1 MTQFLVVNIAKKDI
15 ALCVIFSCDFLKIV
29 VDILEY
35 QAYNYIKDK
44 GNNKFPIS
52 QINQLFL
59 RPQARKG
66 STMTK
71 NAMNKVIEGATSK
84 SKAMVELYNAGCEIK
99 EIAEAMQV
107 RYNFVYNVVSNYC
120 RMNEVEL
127 RTNKENG
134 NSKKAMIAKLF
145 KEGKSNTEI
154 AKELKTNYNYVYK
167 ITKELIAQA

>member
-1 MTQFLVVNIAKKDI
+1 
-15 ALCVIFSCDFLKIV
+15 
-29 VDILEY
+29 
-35 QAYNYIKDK
+35 
-44 GNNKFPIS
+44 
-52 QINQLFL
+52 
-59 RPQARKG
+59 
-66 STMTK
+66 MTK

-107 RYNFVYNVVSNYC
+107 RYNVVYNVVSNYC

-145 KEGKSNTEI
+145 KEGAVITGNVENC
-154 AKELKTNYNYVYK
+154 KEEGTNGTDKVTDHTPALPKYK
-167 ITKELIAQA
+167 

>member
-1 MTQFLVVNIAKKDI
+1 MKQNEIQTII
-15 ALCVIFSCDFLKIV
+15 
-29 VDILEY
+29 
-35 QAYNYIKDK
+35 
-44 GNNKFPIS
+44 NN
-52 QINQLFL
+52 
-59 RPQARKG
+59 
-66 STMTK
+66 
-71 NAMNKVIEGATSK
+71 ATSK

-134 NSKKAMIAKLF
+134 NSKKAKIAELF
-145 KEGKSNTEI
+145 AQGKSNTEI

-167 ITKELIAQA
+167 ITKELMAAQ

>member
-1 MTQFLVVNIAKKDI
+1 MKQNEIQTII
-15 ALCVIFSCDFLKIV
+15 
-29 VDILEY
+29 
-35 QAYNYIKDK
+35 
-44 GNNKFPIS
+44 NN
-52 QINQLFL
+52 
-59 RPQARKG
+59 
-66 STMTK
+66 
-71 NAMNKVIEGATSK
+71 ATSK

-99 EIAEAMQV
+99 QIAQAMDV

-134 NSKKAMIAKLF
+134 DSKKAMITKLF

-167 ITKELIAQA
+167 ITKELMAAQ